1 MQAPHPPLNKYYR
14 APEDRPEWVQS
25 IFDRTAADYERVES
39 TVALGSG
46 SWYRR
51 RVLKSSGLRRGMR
64 VVDIGVGTGLVAREA
79 ADIVGDPALVTGVD
93 PSPGMMACAAVPEGV
108 TLVIGTAE
116 HIPLPDST
124 ADFLSMG
131 YALRHINDLTAAYAE
146 FYRVLQPGGLLCVL
160 EITAPKGVVL
170 RALLR
175 GYMRGVVPFVARA
188 VTRSKDTLE
197 LMRYFW
203 DTIEA
208 CVTPDVVMS
217 GISGAGFTEISRD
230 VELGIFSAYRARKPF
245 CVSND

>member
-14 APEDRPEWVQS
+14 ALEDRPEWVQS

-51 RVLKSSGLRRGMR
+51 RVLKASGLRRGMR

-79 ADIVGDPALVTGVD
+79 AAIVGDPALVTGVD

-160 EITAPKGVVL
+160 EITAPKGVMS

-208 CVTPDVVMS
+208 CVRPDVVMR